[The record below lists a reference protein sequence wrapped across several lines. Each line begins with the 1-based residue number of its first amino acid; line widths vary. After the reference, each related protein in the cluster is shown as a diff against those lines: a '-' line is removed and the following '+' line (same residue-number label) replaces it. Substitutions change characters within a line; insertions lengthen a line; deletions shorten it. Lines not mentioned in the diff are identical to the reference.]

1 MTYSAFLFT
10 VFCSR
15 RIKWKRFQRMS
26 DHFLMKFVEQL
37 SVYIQGDNLIQVR
50 LRVSTIPIIR
60 QRTVYYEFIFCA
72 HVRRPRRRNV
82 GVGNRIKSFLTLV
95 APANHHR
102 LWLSYNLK
110 HAGESGW
117 QQNVFHN
124 SQGSSTRIIRAWW
137 LIVNSDK
144 FRKLLL
150 VCDGCACIF
159 ISPC

>member
-1 MTYSAFLFT
+1 MTSSAVVFVVFHFLR
-10 VFCSR
+10 V
-15 RIKWKRFQRMS
+15 KGKRFQRMLV
-26 DHFLMKFVEQL
+26 HFLMEFVEQL
-37 SVYIQGDNLIQVR
+37 AVYILGDNLIEVR
-50 LRVSTIPIIR
+50 LRDSTIQIIR
-60 QRTVYYEFIFCA
+60 QRSAYYEFIFCA
-72 HVRRPRRRNV
+72 HMRRPRRRNV
-82 GVGNRIKSFLTLV
+82 GVRNHIKSFLTPG
-95 APANHHR
+95 APSNHHR
-102 LWLSYNLK
+102 LWLSDNLK

-150 VCDGCACIF
+150 VCDGCTCIF